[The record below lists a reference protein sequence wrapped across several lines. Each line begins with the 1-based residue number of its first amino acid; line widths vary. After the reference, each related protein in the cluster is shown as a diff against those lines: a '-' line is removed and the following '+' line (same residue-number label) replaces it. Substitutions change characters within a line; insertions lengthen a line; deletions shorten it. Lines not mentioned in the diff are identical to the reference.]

1 MNLKNRR
8 IIVTGGAGVIGKI
21 LVEKL
26 FLQGAIIKCFD
37 VISKPDGFPV
47 AEYCQKDLTR
57 LSPVE
62 FTDFNP
68 DFIFHLAAA
77 LDSKKKE
84 DDFLEINFSNNVL
97 LSHKVVNAA
106 RHCKNLKKF
115 IFASTYLIYDTNL
128 SGVPQKAT
136 KLKETNAVAVRNIY
150 GAAKYYTEKELEFAK
165 FPSFSARI
173 FRVYG
178 RGSRDF
184 ISKSV
189 RSAINSQAIELI
201 LKESSFDYIFADD
214 AADGLIKLTERD
226 AFGTY
231 NLGTGQSRKIK
242 EIASILKIYF
252 PDVIITEL
260 PKKGFYE
267 NSCADI
273 TKFKKAVN
281 WLPKTSLEEGIKHL
295 INYEIPKKI

>member
-1 MNLKNRR
+1 M
-8 IIVTGGAGVIGKI
+8 
-21 LVEKL
+21 
-26 FLQGAIIKCFD
+26 
-37 VISKPDGFPV
+37 
-47 AEYCQKDLTR
+47 
-57 LSPVE
+57 
-62 FTDFNP
+62 
-68 DFIFHLAAA
+68 
-77 LDSKKKE
+77 
-84 DDFLEINFSNNVL
+84 
-97 LSHKVVNAA
+97 
-106 RHCKNLKKF
+106 
-115 IFASTYLIYDTNL
+115 
-128 SGVPQKAT
+128 
-136 KLKETNAVAVRNIY
+136 
-150 GAAKYYTEKELEFAK
+150 
-165 FPSFSARI
+165 
-173 FRVYG
+173 
-178 RGSRDF
+178 
-184 ISKSV
+184 